1 MDMDKAERKNRTLK
15 TAVCGIFIV
24 FIFGFGAVNL
34 FAGKKDFS
42 ENENRMLEPAPDIS
56 AQNIFFGSF
65 DTQFENWFS
74 DHFVFRDM
82 WIEIKAALRK
92 GSGAIENNDVYF
104 ARDRRLISR
113 FGSYDEKTVD
123 DNISYI
129 QEFSEDNSI
138 TVNVML
144 VPTAAYGEREYLPA
158 GSADV
163 DEKKLAEEIGTKLE
177 GQNYI
182 DITDRFDGKGSDY
195 FKTDHHWNENGAY
208 KGYEAICEEVL
219 HKEPMIFELDKVQAG
234 FKGSMYSR
242 SGAFWTDGEAI
253 HKITPEKD
261 IRVKVTYDDSRT
273 EDSFYNEDNLAIKD
287 MYTYYLD
294 GNHAHVHIET
304 DADTKR
310 KAVVI
315 RDSFSHILIP
325 YLACEYKET
334 EVFDL
339 RYWHEQVS
347 TFITDPENTDVYII
361 YGIETFCT
369 DNNLAVLW

>member
-1 MDMDKAERKNRTLK
+1 MRMNKAERKTRIIK
-15 TAVCGIFIV
+15 TAVCGIFTV
-24 FIFGFGAVNL
+24 FIFGFAALNL
-34 FAGKKDFS
+34 LAGKKDFS
-42 ENENRMLEPAPDIS
+42 ENENRMLEPAPQAT

-104 ARDRRLISR
+104 AKDRRLISR
-113 FGSYDEKTVD
+113 FAGYDEKTAG

-129 QEFSEDNSI
+129 QEFSEDNGI

-144 VPTAAYGEREYLPA
+144 VPSAVYGEREYLPW

-163 DEKKLAEEIGTKLE
+163 DEKKLIEDIGTKLE

-182 DITDRFDGKGSDY
+182 DLTDSFDGSSNDF

-208 KGYEAICEEVL
+208 KGYEAICKEVL
-219 HKEPMIFELDKVQAG
+219 HKEPMDFELEKVQAG

-242 SGAFWTDGEAI
+242 SGAFWMDGEAI
-253 HKITPEKD
+253 HRITPKTEMN
-261 IRVKVTYDDSRT
+261 VKVTYEDGNT

-287 MYTYYLD
+287 KYTYYLD

-304 DADTKR
+304 DADTNR

-347 TFITDPENTDVYII
+347 TYITDPENTDVYII